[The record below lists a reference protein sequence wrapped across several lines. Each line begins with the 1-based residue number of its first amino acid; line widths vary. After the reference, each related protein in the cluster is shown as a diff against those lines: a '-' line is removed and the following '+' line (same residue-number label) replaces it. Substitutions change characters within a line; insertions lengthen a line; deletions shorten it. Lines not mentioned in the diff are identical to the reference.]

1 MRGGPIDSQRR
12 SERAHDGPWV
22 RTDGAGVGL
31 FGVTACPAIEY
42 AVDGDTTV
50 VERVNQAF
58 ADTFDIT
65 DEMAGVPLSTT
76 MDSVTVASEEYA
88 PLVEGTR
95 DGAAA
100 VVTCRCATAT
110 GRTAFRVRTT
120 PTDGGGYV
128 VFTETLADD
137 RLDVLKYL
145 THSLRNP
152 LEVATV
158 HTDVIADVE
167 DPDHIDTVRTAH
179 ERMEA
184 IITDTMALAQQGAVV
199 EETAPVDIA
208 ALARTAWETVRT
220 DDATLSVDAPG
231 TVEGDEDRLRV
242 LFENL
247 FRNAIRHGTPDD
259 ATDGVRVTVDGMAD
273 GFCVADDGR
282 GIPVADRERVLNAGY
297 TTADD
302 GTGLGLAIVAEIA
315 ESHGWTVTITESDAG
330 GTCFEFST

>member
-120 PTDGGGYV
+120 PTDGR
-128 VFTETLADD
+128 T
-137 RLDVLKYL
+137 R
-145 THSLRNP
+145 
-152 LEVATV
+152 ATSG
-158 HTDVIADVE
+158 TQSRSQ
-167 DPDHIDTVRTAH
+167 TTTTAH
-179 ERMEA
+179 RLKTEA
-184 IITDTMALAQQGAVV
+184 VRHDFVNSGPSQPDSYRRSADSWLVSRRPTVSVV
-199 EETAPVDIA
+199 EVRQHFGFRLGERLTRAV
-208 ALARTAWETVRT
+208 AR
-220 DDATLSVDAPG
+220 S
-231 TVEGDEDRLRV
+231 GDRR
-242 LFENL
+242 
-247 FRNAIRHGTPDD
+247 
-259 ATDGVRVTVDGMAD
+259 
-273 GFCVADDGR
+273 
-282 GIPVADRERVLNAGY
+282 
-297 TTADD
+297 
-302 GTGLGLAIVAEIA
+302 
-315 ESHGWTVTITESDAG
+315 
-330 GTCFEFST
+330 